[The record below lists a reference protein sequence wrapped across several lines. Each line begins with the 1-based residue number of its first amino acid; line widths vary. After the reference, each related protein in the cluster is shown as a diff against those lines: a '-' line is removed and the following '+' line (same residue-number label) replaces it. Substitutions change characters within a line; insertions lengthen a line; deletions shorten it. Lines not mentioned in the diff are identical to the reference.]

1 MTVTTLITI
10 NAVLGS
16 ALVYA
21 LLQLL
26 ARGIRSDRSNQHV
39 HRHETVELS
48 SQDSERK
55 VA

>member
-26 ARGIRSDRSNQHV
+26 AHGIRSDRSNL

-55 VA
+55 AA